1 MTGNN
6 EVSST
11 KGQGVVAA
19 RLQALGLTLPVIP
32 QPIATYV
39 PFVRTG
45 NLVFLSGQTPRR
57 AEGGHFTGTVG
68 HDVTTDEAQGHAR
81 HVALQLIAVLQQAA
95 GNLDRLVRIVKL
107 FGMVNAAPGFREQA
121 KVINGCS
128 DLLVAVFGDRG
139 QHARSA
145 VGMGSLPHD
154 CTVEIE
160 LIAEL
165 E

>member
-1 MTGNN
+1 MTHTDKM
-6 EVSST
+6 SSA
-11 KGQGVVAA
+11 GAQGVVAA
-19 RLQALGLTLPVIP
+19 RLRALGLTLPALP

-57 AEGGHFTGTVG
+57 PEGGYFNGTVG
-68 HDVTTDEAQGHAR
+68 RDLTTEEAQSHAR
-81 HVALQLIAVLQQAA
+81 HVGLQLIAVLQQAA
-95 GNLDRLVRIVKL
+95 GDLDRVTRIVKV
-107 FGMVNAAPGFREQA
+107 FGMVNATPGFREQA

-128 DLLVAVFGDRG
+128 DLLVAVFADRG

-160 LIAEL
+160 LIAEI

>member
-1 MTGNN
+1 VTGVE
-6 EVSST
+6 EVPSAL
-11 KGQGVVAA
+11 VRRAVEA
-19 RLQALGLTLPVIP
+19 RLQALGLTLPALP

-57 AEGGHFTGTVG
+57 PGGGHFTGTVG
-68 HDVTTDEAQGHAR
+68 GDVTTDEAQGHAR
-81 HVALQLIAVLQQAA
+81 HVGLQLIAVLQQVV
-95 GNLDRLVRIVKL
+95 GNLDRVARIVKV

-128 DLLVAVFGDRG
+128 DLLVAVFADRG

-160 LIAEL
+160 LIAEI